1 MPADAGAA
9 IALDTP
15 GTTQLDR
22 LNQLDINLA
31 KAIKTGGITLKP
43 EISLFN
49 ALDNHAVF
57 TVRSMNYLTSSYL
70 QPSNVLQPRLL
81 RLEVQV
87 KW

>member
-1 MPADAGAA
+1 MDRKVAPKWIDIGKVRIQPA
-9 IALDTP
+9 
-15 GTTQLDR
+15 
-22 LNQLDINLA
+22 
-31 KAIKTGGITLKP
+31 
-43 EISLFN
+43 ISLFN